1 MYALYTIK
9 RGGLAFVSILVEA
22 GGSALPER
30 CGLQGHWQT
39 PVCAPVVK
47 KALREGGN
55 PSEDVHSGKG
65 LRPWTHH
72 GWLGAP
78 CADGGFLARSPADPG
93 LYAGAGKARVDEG
106 KVLPLPCAFPRMRIH
121 ERPVRILVPC
131 ANP

>member
-1 MYALYTIK
+1 M
-9 RGGLAFVSILVEA
+9 VEA

-39 PVCAPVVK
+39 LVCVPVVK

-55 PSEDVHSGKG
+55 PSEDVHSGEG
-65 LRPWTHH
+65 RSPRMHRR
-72 GWLGAP
+72 WLEAVLVDSGS
-78 CADGGFLARSPADPG
+78 LARGPADPG
-93 LYAGAGKARVDEG
+93 LYARAGEARVDEG

-121 ERPVRILVPC
+121 ERPVRILVHC